1 MPEVFNQDDAPQ
13 ASRSGSPEEDT
24 SQQTGTGPNT
34 VLGGQPELAPTD
46 RTGTDDETTTGTGEE
61 TQPGTGYDVIPHEE
75 EESVPD
81 DQTTTGTGE
90 ETQPGTGYDVIP
102 HEEEE
107 SVPDDQTTNV
117 NQPDL
122 ETPNFYGAEIATAQQ
137 AQAGTL
143 LDLQDA
149 TQATQRT
156 DTRTPVEE
164 EPAVKEQLRT
174 VPAPKQPDPK
184 PQEDT
189 LLSVGD
195 TMQRRTDE
203 EEGKKRP
210 RPRPRVEQP
219 VPVDAHPVEEKRPL
233 QAGEY
238 PRHVVHE
245 EVVLDVPS
253 ADGNVD
259 RILVDVSEPR
269 VTAADRT
276 PPPAGE
282 HVAGNQ
288 KITAAGQTVY
298 GEQVN
303 PGIPPRDAASQHP
316 TGQVEEAVFVTDLD
330 TGEKTVHRYREP
342 RQEGESL
349 EEQLDRV
356 SEEERQVVADAGPA
370 ERSKYDR
377 ARAVVG
383 AARAAGGATAST
395 AGRLAQ
401 SSLERGR
408 AIAEAAGRQVDE
420 HAPETK
426 AALLERAKRFTGGN
440 KGGQSQPKS
449 LDSRLAEVIKGQ
461 AAPSG
466 AQKNAPKGG
475 RRRSLSRI
483 TDKDLKK
490 LGGRGKVI
498 IIRE

>member
-1 MPEVFNQDDAPQ
+1 MVPH
-13 ASRSGSPEEDT
+13 
-24 SQQTGTGPNT
+24 
-34 VLGGQPELAPTD
+34 
-46 RTGTDDETTTGTGEE
+46 DETL
-61 TQPGTGYDVIPHEE
+61 
-75 EESVPD
+75 PD
-81 DQTTTGTGE
+81 DQINTGG
-90 ETQPGTGYDVIP
+90 
-102 HEEEE
+102 
-107 SVPDDQTTNV
+107 
-117 NQPDL
+117 QPDL
-122 ETPNFYGAEIATAQQ
+122 ETPNLYDAELATAQQ
-137 AQAGTL
+137 AQTGNL

-156 DTRTPVEE
+156 DTQTPVEE

-174 VPAPKQPDPK
+174 VLAPEQPDPK

-303 PGIPPRDAASQHP
+303 PVIPPKDAASQHP

-330 TGEKTVHRYREP
+330 TGETTVHRYREP
-342 RQEGESL
+342 RQPGETLGDQL
-349 EEQLDRV
+349 ERV
-356 SEEERQVVADAGPA
+356 SEEERQVTAAAEPA
-370 ERSKYDR
+370 RGSKYDR
-377 ARAVVG
+377 ARAVLD
-383 AARAAGGATAST
+383 AARAAGGAGAQT
-395 AGRLAQ
+395 AGRVAR

-408 AIAEAAGRQVDE
+408 AVSQASARYVDD

-426 AALLERAKRFTGGN
+426 AALFECAKQFTGAN
-440 KGGQSQPKS
+440 KNKSAQAQPKS

-475 RRRSLSRI
+475 RRRSSSRI